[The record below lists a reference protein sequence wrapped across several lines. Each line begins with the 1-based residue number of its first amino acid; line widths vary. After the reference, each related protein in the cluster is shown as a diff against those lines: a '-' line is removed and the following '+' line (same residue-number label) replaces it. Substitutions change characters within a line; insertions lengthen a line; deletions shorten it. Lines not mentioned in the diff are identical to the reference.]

1 MGSAKSTAI
10 QFPSRKA
17 ERTEQSVCENSV
29 EQSPSISDDQNQPTA
44 EEERKSGKEFQRPS
58 FLDTIE
64 PHSISREIYTPYMD
78 DQARDN
84 KRGYTVRRSRLNPTH
99 QIRWACRA
107 AFHISLT

>member
-1 MGSAKSTAI
+1 MQNPLRSSFLVERRKER
-10 QFPSRKA
+10 SRVFVKTLSSKA
-17 ERTEQSVCENSV
+17 H
-29 EQSPSISDDQNQPTA
+29 PSISDDQNQPTA

-84 KRGYTVRRSRLNPTH
+84 KRGYTVCRSRLNPTH
-99 QIRWACRA
+99 QIKWARRA
-107 AFHISLT
+107 AF